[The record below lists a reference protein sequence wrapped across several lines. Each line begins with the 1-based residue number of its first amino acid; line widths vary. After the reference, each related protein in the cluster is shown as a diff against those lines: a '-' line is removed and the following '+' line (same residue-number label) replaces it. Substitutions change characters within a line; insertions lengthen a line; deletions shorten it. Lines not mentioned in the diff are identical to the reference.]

1 MGVAEV
7 HAGPGI
13 GLCTGWGQSHR
24 LYAERIEC
32 GVNKTRMD
40 WKAFAWKV
48 RRPPKDLRK
57 AGFRQ
62 ECNKHLVSTH
72 WVLDTSVAKIRDV
85 FAWPWRVKF

>member
-1 MGVAEV
+1 
-7 HAGPGI
+7 
-13 GLCTGWGQSHR
+13 
-24 LYAERIEC
+24 
-32 GVNKTRMD
+32 MD

-72 WVLDTSVAKIRDV
+72 WVLGASVVERRLRLALEG
-85 FAWPWRVKF
+85 

>member
-1 MGVAEV
+1 
-7 HAGPGI
+7 
-13 GLCTGWGQSHR
+13 
-24 LYAERIEC
+24 
-32 GVNKTRMD
+32 MD

-72 WVLDTSVAKIRDV
+72 WVLDASVAKIRDV

>member
-1 MGVAEV
+1 
-7 HAGPGI
+7 
-13 GLCTGWGQSHR
+13 
-24 LYAERIEC
+24 
-32 GVNKTRMD
+32 MD

-72 WVLDTSVAKIRDV
+72 WVLDASMAKMRDV
-85 FAWPWRVKF
+85 SAWPGGLNFSRNDLCMQMTS